1 MNNNKNIFNA
11 YSVADRKKVDCIVLS
26 KIRTD
31 VRGHLTYLLCCKTEK
46 GRIITTLVN
55 KDQWEQFDVPIQ
67 ERQINKVDRQAMR
80 KRMLQ
85 PGKKLKKPKKKEIRI
100 YNEEIE
106 KWLADHYN
114 LDLNNL

>member
-1 MNNNKNIFNA
+1 
-11 YSVADRKKVDCIVLS
+11 
-26 KIRTD
+26 
-31 VRGHLTYLLCCKTEK
+31 
-46 GRIITTLVN
+46 
-55 KDQWEQFDVPIQ
+55 
-67 ERQINKVDRQAMR
+67 MR